1 MTQNNDDVFQIHAQ
15 TIYCLV
21 VYRYNTNMEEKQAL
35 IFGGTSGIGKEL
47 ACMLSER
54 GMRVTVTGTTCCAS
68 DLPSQVRV
76 LSVAAEQ
83 LMNAEMIPSS
93 SLDEFY
99 SILDACDLLC
109 VSYGPFVSKP
119 VHQTSLAEWKTVG
132 LYDYALP
139 GMLVSRAL
147 NGMIKRK
154 YGRILLFGGTRT
166 DTIRPC
172 KTNAAYAGAKT
183 GLSVLVKS
191 VAACYSDSNITC
203 NAVLPGF
210 VTSVPEG
217 QESVSAVSVAR
228 EALHLLD
235 SKDLNGNLVTVGNT
249 AF

>member
-1 MTQNNDDVFQIHAQ
+1 
-15 TIYCLV
+15 
-21 VYRYNTNMEEKQAL
+21 MEEKQVL

-47 ACMLSER
+47 ACLLSER
-54 GMRVTVTGTTCCAS
+54 GMSVTVTGTSSCS
-68 DLPSQVRV
+68 VELPQNVRV
-76 LSVAAEQ
+76 LPVAAEQ
-83 LMNAEMIPSS
+83 LMNAQMQSS
-93 SLDEFY
+93 VPALQEFY
-99 SILDACDLLC
+99 DTLESCDLLC

-119 VHQTSLAEWKTVG
+119 VHQTSLAEWTTVA

-154 YGRILLFGGTRT
+154 FGRILLFGGTRT

-191 VAACYSDSNITC
+191 VAACYADSGITC

-210 VTSVPEG
+210 VTSVPDG
-217 QESVSAVSVAR
+217 QESVTAVSVAR

>member
-1 MTQNNDDVFQIHAQ
+1 
-15 TIYCLV
+15 
-21 VYRYNTNMEEKQAL
+21 MEEKQVL

-47 ACMLSER
+47 ACLLSER
-54 GMRVTVTGTTCCAS
+54 GMSVTVTGTSSCS
-68 DLPSQVRV
+68 VGLPQNVRV
-76 LSVAAEQ
+76 LPLAAEQ
-83 LMNAEMIPSS
+83 LMNAQMQSS
-93 SLDEFY
+93 VPALQEFY
-99 SILDACDLLC
+99 DTLESCDLLC

-119 VHQTSLAEWKTVG
+119 VHQTSLAEWTTVA

-154 YGRILLFGGTRT
+154 FGRILLFGGTRT

-191 VAACYSDSNITC
+191 VAACYADSGITC

-210 VTSVPEG
+210 VTSVPDG

>member
-1 MTQNNDDVFQIHAQ
+1 
-15 TIYCLV
+15 
-21 VYRYNTNMEEKQAL
+21 MEEKQVL

-47 ACMLSER
+47 ACLLSER
-54 GMRVTVTGTTCCAS
+54 GMSVTVTGTSSCS
-68 DLPSQVRV
+68 VGLPQNVRV
-76 LSVAAEQ
+76 LPVAAEQ
-83 LMNAEMIPSS
+83 LMNAQMQSS
-93 SLDEFY
+93 VPALQEFY
-99 SILDACDLLC
+99 DTLESCDLLC

-119 VHQTSLAEWKTVG
+119 VHQTSLAEWTTVA

-154 YGRILLFGGTRT
+154 FGRILLFGGTRT

-191 VAACYSDSNITC
+191 VAACYADSGITC

-210 VTSVPEG
+210 VTSVPDG
-217 QESVSAVSVAR
+217 QESVTAVSVAR

-249 AF
+249 SF

>member
-1 MTQNNDDVFQIHAQ
+1 
-15 TIYCLV
+15 
-21 VYRYNTNMEEKQAL
+21 MEEKQVL

-47 ACMLSER
+47 ACLLSER
-54 GMRVTVTGTTCCAS
+54 GMSVTVTGTSSCS
-68 DLPSQVRV
+68 VGLPQNVRV
-76 LSVAAEQ
+76 LPVAAEQ
-83 LMNAEMIPSS
+83 LMNAQMQSS
-93 SLDEFY
+93 VPALQEFY
-99 SILDACDLLC
+99 DTLESCDLLC

-119 VHQTSLAEWKTVG
+119 VHQTSLAEWTMVA

-154 YGRILLFGGTRT
+154 FGRILLFGGTRT

-191 VAACYSDSNITC
+191 VAACYADSGITC

-210 VTSVPEG
+210 VTSVPDG

>member
-1 MTQNNDDVFQIHAQ
+1 
-15 TIYCLV
+15 
-21 VYRYNTNMEEKQAL
+21 MEEKQVL

-47 ACMLSER
+47 ACLLSER
-54 GMRVTVTGTTCCAS
+54 GMSVTVTGTSSCS
-68 DLPSQVRV
+68 VGLPQNVRV
-76 LSVAAEQ
+76 LPVAAEQ
-83 LMNAEMIPSS
+83 LMNAQMQSS
-93 SLDEFY
+93 VPALQEFY
-99 SILDACDLLC
+99 DTLESCDLLC

-119 VHQTSLAEWKTVG
+119 VHQTSLAEWTTVA

-154 YGRILLFGGTRT
+154 FGRILLFGGTRT

-191 VAACYSDSNITC
+191 VAACYADSGITC

-210 VTSVPEG
+210 VTSVPDG
-217 QESVSAVSVAR
+217 QESVTAVSVAR

>member
-1 MTQNNDDVFQIHAQ
+1 
-15 TIYCLV
+15 
-21 VYRYNTNMEEKQAL
+21 MEEKQVL

-47 ACMLSER
+47 ACLLSER
-54 GMRVTVTGTTCCAS
+54 GMSVTVTGTSSCS
-68 DLPSQVRV
+68 VGLPQNVRV
-76 LSVAAEQ
+76 LPLAAEQ
-83 LMNAEMIPSS
+83 LMNAQMQSS
-93 SLDEFY
+93 VPALQEFY
-99 SILDACDLLC
+99 DTLESCDLLC

-119 VHQTSLAEWKTVG
+119 VHQTSLAEWTTVA

-154 YGRILLFGGTRT
+154 FGRILLFGGTRT

-191 VAACYSDSNITC
+191 VAACYADSGITC

-210 VTSVPEG
+210 VTSVPDG
-217 QESVSAVSVAR
+217 QESVTAVSVAR

>member
-1 MTQNNDDVFQIHAQ
+1 
-15 TIYCLV
+15 
-21 VYRYNTNMEEKQAL
+21 MEEKQVL

-47 ACMLSER
+47 ACLLSER
-54 GMRVTVTGTTCCAS
+54 GMSVTVTGTSSCS
-68 DLPSQVRV
+68 VGLPQNVRV
-76 LSVAAEQ
+76 LPVAAEQ
-83 LMNAEMIPSS
+83 LMNAQMQSS
-93 SLDEFY
+93 VPALQEFY
-99 SILDACDLLC
+99 DTLESCDLLC

-119 VHQTSLAEWKTVG
+119 VHQTSLAEWTTVA

-154 YGRILLFGGTRT
+154 FGRILLFGGTRT

-191 VAACYSDSNITC
+191 VAACYADSGITC

-210 VTSVPEG
+210 VTSVPDG

>member
-1 MTQNNDDVFQIHAQ
+1 MPVW
-15 TIYCLV
+15 
-21 VYRYNTNMEEKQAL
+21 RYNTNMEEKQVL

-47 ACMLSER
+47 ACLLSER
-54 GMRVTVTGTTCCAS
+54 GMSVAVTGTSSCS
-68 DLPSQVRV
+68 VGLPQNVRV
-76 LSVAAEQ
+76 LPVAAEQ
-83 LMNAEMIPSS
+83 LMNAQMQSS
-93 SLDEFY
+93 VPALQEFY
-99 SILDACDLLC
+99 DTLESCDLLC

-119 VHQTSLAEWKTVG
+119 VHQTSLAEWTTVA

-154 YGRILLFGGTRT
+154 FGRILLFGGTRT

-191 VAACYSDSNITC
+191 VAACYADSGITC

-210 VTSVPEG
+210 VTSVPDG

>member
-1 MTQNNDDVFQIHAQ
+1 MA
-15 TIYCLV
+15 
-21 VYRYNTNMEEKQAL
+21 EKAL

-47 ACMLSER
+47 ALLLAQR
-54 GMRVTVTGTTCCAS
+54 GMSVTVTGTAHCEF
-68 DLPSQVRV
+68 DIPNVRV

-83 LMNAEMIPSS
+83 LFASDSSYMPDSLNDFYAE
-93 SLDEFY
+93 LDEC
-99 SILDACDLLC
+99 SMLC

-119 VHQTSLAEWKTVG
+119 LHQTSLAEWKTVA

-139 GMLVSRAL
+139 GLLVSRAL
-147 NGMIKRK
+147 NGMLKRS

-172 KTNAAYAGAKT
+172 KTNAAYTGAKT

-191 VAACYSDSNITC
+191 VSASYGEHNITC

-217 QESVSAVSVAR
+217 QQSVSARSVA
-228 EALHLLD
+228 ETAVSLLTNPH
-235 SKDLNGNLVTVGNT
+235 LNGNLVTVGNVN
-249 AF
+249 F

>member
-1 MTQNNDDVFQIHAQ
+1 
-15 TIYCLV
+15 
-21 VYRYNTNMEEKQAL
+21 MEEKQVL

-47 ACMLSER
+47 ACLLSER
-54 GMRVTVTGTTCCAS
+54 GMSVTVTGTSSCS
-68 DLPSQVRV
+68 VGLPQNVRV
-76 LSVAAEQ
+76 LPVAAEQ
-83 LMNAEMIPSS
+83 LMNAQMQSS
-93 SLDEFY
+93 VPALQEFY
-99 SILDACDLLC
+99 DTLESCDLLC

-119 VHQTSLAEWKTVG
+119 VHQTSLAEWTTVA

-139 GMLVSRAL
+139 GMLVSHAL

-154 YGRILLFGGTRT
+154 FGRILLFGGTRT

-191 VAACYSDSNITC
+191 VAACYADSGITC

-210 VTSVPEG
+210 VTSVPDG

>member
-1 MTQNNDDVFQIHAQ
+1 MPVW
-15 TIYCLV
+15 
-21 VYRYNTNMEEKQAL
+21 RYNTNMEEKQVL

-47 ACMLSER
+47 ACLLSER
-54 GMRVTVTGTTCCAS
+54 GMSVTVTGTSSCS
-68 DLPSQVRV
+68 VGLPQNVRV
-76 LSVAAEQ
+76 LPVAAEQ
-83 LMNAEMIPSS
+83 LMNAQMQSS
-93 SLDEFY
+93 VPALQEFY
-99 SILDACDLLC
+99 DTLESCDLLC

-119 VHQTSLAEWKTVG
+119 VHQTSLAEWTTVA

-154 YGRILLFGGTRT
+154 FGRILLFGGTRT

-191 VAACYSDSNITC
+191 VAACYADSGITC

-210 VTSVPEG
+210 VTSVPDG